1 MKYTY
6 QTYVNGY
13 SSPEGAEVGYAT
25 SLTELHG
32 ILESERDQA
41 ERYGAAYESEDMPGG
56 AQLLVWIGHL
66 EDITDIYPDFRLV
79 FGPRGGILRGP
90 C

>member
-1 MKYTY
+1 MIYTY

-13 SSPEGAEVGYAT
+13 SSPEGTDVEHAA
-25 SLTELHG
+25 SLTELRG
-32 ILESERDQA
+32 ILESERNRA

-56 AQLLVWIGHL
+56 VQLLVWIGAL
-66 EDITDIYPDFRLV
+66 GNVADVYPDFKLV
-79 FGPRGGILRGP
+79 FGPRGGIHRVP